1 MNAPNVETVNEMI
14 RDGFPSA
21 WDSGARCERL
31 ADGEALVRQVYR
43 PEGNRPGGIIPGP
56 TQFAVADLAM
66 WCAVFTRI
74 GLEPMSVTSDLHIF
88 FLRPAVG
95 GDLLARCRILR
106 VGRSRIHGTVDVWVD
121 GEPDRLVA
129 HAVGAY
135 SNPAAG

>member
-1 MNAPNVETVNEMI
+1 MSVTDVETVNDLI
-14 RDGFPSA
+14 REDFPSA
-21 WDSGARCERL
+21 WDQGARCEEL
-31 ADGEALVRQVYR
+31 ADGEALIRWAYR
-43 PEGNRPGGIIPGP
+43 PEGNRPGGYIPGP
-56 TQFAVADLAM
+56 TQFAAADIAM

-106 VGRSRIHGTVDVWVD
+106 VGKSRIHGTVDVWVD
-121 GEPDRLVA
+121 GAPDRLVA

-135 SNPAAG
+135 SNPTT